1 MSQGGLTIAAK
12 TPLPPPAPTL
22 WRHQNFMKLWAGQ
35 TVSQFGAQITLVAF
49 PLTAVLILHAS
60 ALQMGVLEA
69 LGMAPFLL
77 VGLPVGVLVDRGRRR
92 PLLILAD
99 SVRLLL
105 VGAVPALYLA
115 HALHAMWVLDA
126 VQFVAGGMTV
136 LFDVAYQSYLP
147 AVVGRDTLVEGNS
160 RLEAS
165 RAVAQVAGPSVGG
178 ALVAALT
185 APVALAA
192 NAATYLVSVVSLAA
206 IRTEEP
212 APPPPPLVGMHRQ
225 IGEGLALV
233 VKNPV
238 LGSIA
243 GSTGTANFFSSVMAA
258 VYVLYAVRDLHL
270 APAAI
275 GLLYGLGSVGGVVA
289 ALVASR
295 AALRLGLGRTLL
307 AFIVLASAAELLVP
321 LAPARPRA
329 ALGVLVAAM
338 FFVGLGGTVYNI
350 NQVSLR
356 QAITPGAW
364 LGRMNASM
372 RFLIWGTMPLGSLLG
387 GVLGAALGLK
397 GALWVGAVGGL
408 AAPLWLMRPAVRHL
422 VRLTDAP
429 PSAAPTP

>member
-1 MSQGGLTIAAK
+1 
-12 TPLPPPAPTL
+12 
-22 WRHQNFMKLWAGQ
+22 MKLWAGQ

-77 VGLPVGVLVDRGRRR
+77 AGLPVGVLVDRGRRR

-99 SVRLLL
+99 TVRLLL

-147 AVVGRDTLVEGNS
+147 AVVGRETLVEGNS

-192 NAATYLVSVVSLAA
+192 NAATYLVSVVSLSA

-212 APPPPPLVGMHRQ
+212 TPPPAPHLGMRRQ

-243 GSTGTANFFSSVMAA
+243 GSTGTANFFSSVMMA

-270 APAAI
+270 TPAAI
-275 GLLYGLGSVGGVVA
+275 GLLYGLGSVGGVAA
-289 ALVASR
+289 ALMASR

-307 AFIVLASAAELLVP
+307 AFITLSAAAELLVP
-321 LAPARPRA
+321 LAPARPGA
-329 ALGVLVAAM
+329 AFGMLVAAL
-338 FFVGLGGTVYNI
+338 FFVGMGGTVYNI

-372 RFLIWGTMPLGSLLG
+372 RFLVWGTMPLGSLLG
-387 GVLGAALGLK
+387 GALGAVLGLK

-408 AAPLWLMRPAVRHL
+408 AAPLWLMRPAVRRL
-422 VRLTDAP
+422 VRLTDAQ
-429 PSAAPTP
+429 PSATPAL